1 MDAEL
6 FGAARSAERH
16 RWWRVLFR
24 VWRYLTHGTHRVRI
38 TIDGQTHAHRVMQI
52 LVLNSPYYA
61 WALPL
66 LPEGVSMED
75 GILDVAVFPRMG
87 RIALIRSLISVIR
100 ARRLPQKPVRY
111 RGSRIAMASDDA
123 ITIHSDG
130 RVAGTLP
137 AEFICRRGALRV
149 FA

>member
-1 MDAEL
+1 
-6 FGAARSAERH
+6 
-16 RWWRVLFR
+16 
-24 VWRYLTHGTHRVRI
+24 
-38 TIDGQTHAHRVMQI
+38 MQI

-87 RIALIRSLISVIR
+87 RFALLRSLVSVIS

-111 RGSRIAMASDDA
+111 RGAEISMTSDDPMA
-123 ITIHSDG
+123 VHSDG
-130 RVAGTLP
+130 RIAGTLP
-137 AEFICRRGALRV
+137 ADFRCRRGALRV